1 MKIVHV
7 ITKAEHGGAQSYVD
21 ALASSQCIAGHDVV
35 VIAGEHGPLLDSVA
49 TNGAST
55 HVIDSLVHKPSLGA
69 DRRALSALR
78 SWLESAAPD
87 VVHLHS
93 SKAGLLGRVAARSR
107 RIPAVYTAHGWP
119 FQRGAARQQRL
130 QSWIGEFVAARFG
143 GHVIV
148 LTDHERDLARR
159 QLLIRRH
166 RLHVV
171 PIGIRVDDSI
181 PRASHVTDEPVV
193 VMVARFAPPKRFDRL
208 VEALLANVDLP
219 WTAVFVGDGPGR
231 AAVERMA
238 APLGR
243 RVTFT
248 GDVDDVANRLA
259 SSQIAALAS
268 DYEGFP
274 MALLEA
280 MRAGCCCIAD
290 DLPGVRAMFG
300 DEAGVVVARHEG
312 WPTALRT
319 VLVDAQFRDDYG
331 RVARDRVL
339 REFSLASMAS
349 RVQGVYNEVLNGLDR
364 RADARSSSR

>member
-1 MKIVHV
+1 VKIVHV

-55 HVIDSLVHKPSLGA
+55 HVIDSLVHKPSLVA

-78 SWLESAAPD
+78 SWLWSAAPD

-93 SKAGLLGRVAARSR
+93 SKAGLLGRVAARSL

-119 FQRGAARQQRL
+119 FQRGAALRQRL
-130 QSWIGEFVAARFG
+130 QSWTGEFVAARFG

-148 LTDHERDLARR
+148 LTDRERDLARR
-159 QLLIRRH
+159 QLFIGRP

-181 PRASHVTDEPVV
+181 PVASHDTDDPVV

-208 VEALLANVDLP
+208 IAALAENVDLP
-219 WTAVFVGDGPGR
+219 WTAVMIGDGPGR
-231 AAVERMA
+231 ADAEARA
-238 APLGR
+238 TGLGD
-243 RVTFT
+243 RVRFT
-248 GDVDDVANRLA
+248 GDVDDVPERLA
-259 SSQIAALAS
+259 AAQIAALAS

-300 DEAGVVVARHEG
+300 GEAGVVVADPAD
-312 WPTALRT
+312 WPADLRSL
-319 VLVDAQFRDDYG
+319 LVDRQRRERYGTAAQR
-331 RVARDRVL
+331 RVAEKFEIGQMCDSVVAVYESAISARDRT
-339 REFSLASMAS
+339 A
-349 RVQGVYNEVLNGLDR
+349 GVE
-364 RADARSSSR
+364 SSST